1 MGKEALIDYEDR
13 HLAALYEKMPLLAV
27 RGKGASI
34 WDYEGKEYVDCMGA
48 YGVAIVGHCHPKVV
62 EAIKRQAER
71 LISCHASV
79 YNDVR
84 AELLEKL
91 TNLAPSLPRAFLSN
105 SGAEAVEC
113 ALKIARKH
121 TGRKEIVAMMG
132 GYHGKTLGAL
142 SVTWNP
148 RYREPFEP
156 LLQGIRFVPYGNLD
170 RAREAI
176 TSETAAVIAEPIQGE
191 SGVVIPPPEFLKGL
205 KEICSERGALLIL
218 DEVQTGFG
226 RTGKLWA
233 WEHFGAEPD
242 VMCLAKGM
250 AGGVPMG
257 ATLAREEV
265 MASFSKGDHSST
277 FGGNPLAC
285 VAASAV
291 IDVVLGEGLP
301 KRAEELG
308 AYFKEGLKI
317 LQEQYSVVRD
327 VRGMG
332 LMLAMDLRFPVKDLL
347 LGAIEEGALLLYSGR
362 TTLRFLP
369 PLVIEKRQIERVLE
383 ILKRLLQREQ
393 EKMEKRKGLAG

>member
-1 MGKEALIDYEDR
+1 
-13 HLAALYEKMPLLAV
+13 
-27 RGKGASI
+27 
-34 WDYEGKEYVDCMGA
+34 
-48 YGVAIVGHCHPKVV
+48 
-62 EAIKRQAER
+62 
-71 LISCHASV
+71 
-79 YNDVR
+79 
-84 AELLEKL
+84 
-91 TNLAPSLPRAFLSN
+91 
-105 SGAEAVEC
+105 
-113 ALKIARKH
+113 
-121 TGRKEIVAMMG
+121 
-132 GYHGKTLGAL
+132 
-142 SVTWNP
+142 
-148 RYREPFEP
+148 
-156 LLQGIRFVPYGNLD
+156 
-170 RAREAI
+170 
-176 TSETAAVIAEPIQGE
+176 
-191 SGVVIPPPEFLKGL
+191 
-205 KEICSERGALLIL
+205 
-218 DEVQTGFG
+218 
-226 RTGKLWA
+226 
-233 WEHFGAEPD
+233 
-242 VMCLAKGM
+242 
-250 AGGVPMG
+250 MG

-285 VAASAV
+285 AAASAV